1 MTDET
6 PEPRAG
12 SQKRTVLIVLA
23 VMSAA
28 ALITF
33 LFALQTVAN
42 RRGHDLRPGPVD
54 PLLNHLAADTVMACG
69 WTGPVPPAL
78 AGSFA
83 KQWLK
88 TAADPGDPPWCMTI
102 SERGAVVTSQQM
114 KPSEQNNLPF
124 LARLV
129 ASRRGS
135 KALFWIAAAGNQ
147 QDAPGWLKQLGFP
160 GTENPALA
168 DQISQNA
175 WTAWVEPES
184 DQWVVRCVVRPT
196 DEAVVRGLAALAE
209 SSAPAGLRH
218 LRDGGDVLFGWK
230 LPTTTE

>member
-6 PEPRAG
+6 PESRAG
-12 SQKRTVLIVLA
+12 SQKRTLLIILA

-28 ALITF
+28 ALVTF
-33 LFALQTVAN
+33 LFAMQTVAN
-42 RRGHDLRPGPVD
+42 RRGHDLRPGPFD
-54 PLLNHLAADTVMACG
+54 PLLNHVTADTVMACG
-69 WTGPVPPAL
+69 WTGPVPDAL
-78 AGSFA
+78 SGSFA
-83 KQWLK
+83 KQWHK
-88 TAADPGDPPWCMTI
+88 WAADPGVPPWCMTLSENGSVATVRQTQTI
-102 SERGAVVTSQQM
+102 SQH
-114 KPSEQNNLPF
+114 NLPF

-147 QDAPGWLKQLGFP
+147 ADAAVWLKQLGFP

-168 DQISQNA
+168 GQISQNA

-184 DQWVVRCVVRPT
+184 DHWVVRCVVRPT
-196 DEAVVRGLAALAE
+196 DQAAVRGLAALAE

-230 LPTTTE
+230 LPATTK